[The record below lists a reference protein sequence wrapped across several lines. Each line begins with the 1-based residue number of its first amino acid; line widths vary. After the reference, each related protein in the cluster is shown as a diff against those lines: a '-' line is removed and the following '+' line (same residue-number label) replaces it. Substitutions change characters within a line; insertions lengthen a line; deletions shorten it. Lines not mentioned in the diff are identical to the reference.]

1 MNLPAAMATDSTARK
16 LKRGS
21 WSLAVIKPVV
31 PEDASNESR
40 QRRDVVSLTRDADR
54 IERGV
59 KNYFIKLF
67 YIMDFFKSF
76 APRRQYETPLDLE
89 QMSVDDILR
98 IPPNEIST
106 TKIMAEDDLFKAIN
120 PTKQAAV
127 KYIAEQKSVRDK
139 YGLRY
144 PTPDEMVRNF
154 NKRQADKEEARDMV
168 NEARIKNLHDSLE
181 AEKLLKNIQS
191 PPPRKG
197 GKKRSRK
204 QRKQR
209 RRKTRRSV

>member
-1 MNLPAAMATDSTARK
+1 
-16 LKRGS
+16 
-21 WSLAVIKPVV
+21 
-31 PEDASNESR
+31 
-40 QRRDVVSLTRDADR
+40 
-54 IERGV
+54 
-59 KNYFIKLF
+59 
-67 YIMDFFKSF
+67 MDFFKSF

-106 TKIMAEDDLFKAIN
+106 TKIMAEDELFKAIN

-168 NEARIKNLHDSLE
+168 NESRVKNLHDSLE
-181 AEKLLKNIQS
+181 AEKLFKNIQS